1 MQQFEKKVD
10 DLSEVEQLKKDISQ
24 SHREIE
30 TMRRA
35 YEEVKAH
42 FDVEHE
48 ALKVPAK
55 KAKAEVFTQFER
67 VQSLE
72 ADVLSLK
79 NKSSSKGE
87 VIKALEAKVEALVAL
102 VRKNDDLAEVSMRA
116 IEAQEPANLDAER
129 LMTLAS
135 VLDQIVGSSRS
146 NLLAY
151 TKLEASLGLLLF
163 EGENVNGATFVQEVP
178 SKMPH
183 LTKALET
190 LVKDVM
196 NAESNRSTAFL

>member
-30 TMRRA
+30 TMRRE

-48 ALKVPAK
+48 ALKVPA